1 MPLMPPVHSDQE
13 VAMENEA
20 LTTPTLV
27 SIKGPAVIRPVN
39 FRPNWGVDIRRRPI
53 VKCSIIVL

>member
-1 MPLMPPVHSDQE
+1 